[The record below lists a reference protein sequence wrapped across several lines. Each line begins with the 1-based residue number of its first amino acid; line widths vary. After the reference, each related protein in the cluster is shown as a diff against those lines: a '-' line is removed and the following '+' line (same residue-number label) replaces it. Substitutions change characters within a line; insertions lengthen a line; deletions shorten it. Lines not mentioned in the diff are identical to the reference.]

1 MGLFTKIFKVTA
13 KSADNIFTS
22 KAARKSAAKIT
33 TKASSA
39 VKGFTNKGTI
49 KTTAAIAQQ
58 GVTTATAGGRK
69 VLTKVASN
77 TAKGAGTTAKVAG
90 KVIAGT
96 AITAVPVVS
105 GIGLLNYYKNSTAL
119 TDEDRRLKFLIEQQE
134 KANTLSNG
142 FIDNSTGDPAVDQ
155 DPTATGNT
163 GVGGNSS
170 FNPFREAYGSDD
182 SSNGSSSLGLFA
194 GIAAIAA
201 GGYYLYKNKNKGKK

>member
-142 FIDNSTGDPAVDQ
+142 FIDNSTGDPEVDQ